1 MSGLESNK
9 NLAGIGSILLMFPF
23 ISIVG
28 IILLYIGI
36 KGLSEYYKDETIYR
50 DTLRGVIYAIIA
62 LIAIAIAVPLFIIGG
77 MFSVFTLGPLGTGL
91 GLISLLLLAV
101 IVFIFYVLAANQLRK
116 AFNSLAQKTGEH
128 MFETAGTLLFVGAIL
143 TIIFFIGL
151 LLIFV
156 AWIIA
161 TIAFFSIKIPQQ
173 PYGYGPATA
182 PSSPVTQPTRYC
194 TNCGAPVD
202 QNATF
207 CSHCGKQLPPA

>member
-1 MSGLESNK
+1 MSSLDSNK
-9 NLAGIGSILLMFPF
+9 NLAGIGSILLLFPVV
-23 ISIVG
+23 SIVG
-28 IILLYIGI
+28 IILLYLGI

-62 LIAIAIAVPLFIIGG
+62 LVAIAVAAPLFIIGG
-77 MFSVFTLGPLGTGL
+77 MFSVFTLGPFGMGL
-91 GLISLLLLAV
+91 GLVSIFLLVV
-101 IVFIFYVLAANQLRK
+101 IVFIFYVLSAMQLRK

-143 TIIFFIGL
+143 TILFFIGL

-161 TIAFFSIKIPQQ
+161 TIAFFSIKVPTQ
-173 PYGYGPATA
+173 PYAYAHPPTA
-182 PSSPVTQPTRYC
+182 IQTAQPNRYC
-194 TNCGAPVD
+194 PNCGAPVD
-202 QNATF
+202 QDATF